1 MKTVKNQGASEGGAK
16 QVTTTALRIKAA
28 AVLLF
33 ARYGYAGTSIRDI
46 ARDVGVTTASL
57 YHFFES
63 KEALLVEIMREGQ
76 DALNLQTKGML
87 DGVDRP
93 EDRLS
98 LLVTELAGVHGTE
111 RITRVTDGELRAF
124 EPGSPIYLELV
135 ANRDTYE
142 RYWAEAIEQGV
153 EEGVF
158 RVRDARVTR
167 LGLMAMC
174 TGVSEWY
181 RSDGPSSLYDIC
193 RSMADIALAAVHA
206 ERDGRP
212 LTSDD
217 VPVFDPADLVRIG
230 WEPTS

>member
-1 MKTVKNQGASEGGAK
+1 VEDAAGSRGNSAEVPSTD
-16 QVTTTALRIKAA
+16 LRIKTA
-28 AVLLF
+28 AVSLF
-33 ARYGYAGTSIRDI
+33 ARFGYAGTSIRDI
-46 ARDVGVTTASL
+46 ARDAGITTASM

-76 DALNLQTKGML
+76 DTLNLQTKRML

-98 LLVTELAGVHGTE
+98 LLVTELAGSHGINRT
-111 RITRVTDGELRAF
+111 ISRVTDGELRAF
-124 EPGSPIYLELV
+124 TPGSAIYLELV

-142 RYWAEAIEQGV
+142 RLWAEAIEQGIA
-153 EEGVF
+153 EGVF
-158 RVRDARVTR
+158 RVRDARVAR

-181 RSDGPSSLYDIC
+181 RPDGPSPLSDIC
-193 RSMADIALAAVHA
+193 RALADTALSAVRA

-217 VPVFDPADLVRIG
+217 VQVFDLADLVRVG
-230 WEPTS
+230 WEPGA